1 MGARKYCS
9 TDTVAQFYDLTIRDW
24 GIVEMVSLYAARDCA
39 NLQAFFNFL
48 FWKVMATKKRQ
59 QNSVFRLSIVDG

>member
-39 NLQAFFNFL
+39 
-48 FWKVMATKKRQ
+48 
-59 QNSVFRLSIVDG
+59 SIQSIF